1 MYMFYLLGSPYLRV
15 FGDDCVC
22 GTREQM
28 LLMQVAQV
36 KLSRGEGFDLGNFL
50 CLFIAFENSCKP

>member
-1 MYMFYLLGSPYLRV
+1 MFYLLSSPYLRV

-22 GTREQM
+22 GTRKQM

-36 KLSRGEGFDLGNFL
+36 TLSSGVGIDWGKTSVYFQL
-50 CLFIAFENSCKP
+50 IFEL